1 MEIGKLRLILLISI
15 LILPL
20 VGCKEEEQRGTP
32 VPTGK
37 GKIHGKLNERKIHC
51 RFVKVERNEEAQ
63 AWQCIYDH
71 PKSDVHDVVT
81 VGEHNMCPKMVYCD
95 KR

>member
-1 MEIGKLRLILLISI
+1 MGIGRLILI
-15 LILPL
+15 LSFFL
-20 VGCKEEEQRGTP
+20 VSCNEEVQDHTS

-37 GKIHGKLNERKIHC
+37 GKIYGELNKRNIPC
-51 RFVKVERNEEAQ
+51 RLVTVERNEDMN

-71 PKSDVHDVVT
+71 PKSDIHDVVT
-81 VGEHNMCPKMVYCD
+81 VGEHHMCPNMVYCD

>member
-1 MEIGKLRLILLISI
+1 M
-15 LILPL
+15 
-20 VGCKEEEQRGTP
+20 
-32 VPTGK
+32 
-37 GKIHGKLNERKIHC
+37 N
-51 RFVKVERNEEAQ
+51 

-81 VGEHNMCPKMVYCD
+81 VGEHYMCPNMVYCD